1 MFVEQGCGLSLRKGR
16 WKYIEPSNRR
26 AMNPD
31 TNTELGNDS
40 APQLYDLT
48 TDPGER
54 ANVAAKFP
62 DKLEEMKQLLD
73 DIRKAGRSVQFRTR

>member
-1 MFVEQGCGLSLRKGR
+1 VFVEQGSGLSLRKGR
-16 WKYIEPSNRR
+16 WKYIEASNRR
-26 AMNPD
+26 AMNPE
-31 TNTELGNDS
+31 TNTELGNDP

-54 ANVAAKFP
+54 TNVAATFP

-73 DIRKAGRSVQFRTR
+73 DIRKAGRSRPTPK